1 MHGYSRRVLRRPQ
14 QLRRW
19 IAPAAAVLTSA
30 GVLCASAT
38 AQAAPSASSGG
49 GPTIVVAGDSVVAT
63 SLPSFGSSAITVTR
77 PDAVTGTP
85 VVIGLVSGTGNPFTP
100 FSANTITP
108 TPLAP
113 SGDCWQA
120 GALSQA
126 LTPDIQ
132 PGDTVT
138 VSQGGSLG
146 GGGTSTSTVVQP
158 SDEAGAV
165 TGPIA
170 GCASIAPWAENAI
183 TGAPSTVA
191 VGAGLTVSGVAQPL
205 ATGVS
210 VSASDGKSTTAKV
223 STTPG
228 ADGSWSATIPASE
241 LGRLADTALTVTPVM
256 TVPDVSTGAT
266 ANIAGVAVSVAKKAA
281 TTTSENKPPG
291 SRGTG
296 GPTVPTTKNNG
307 GTTTKRRA
315 VVRSVR
321 ASGHVSLAH
330 ARRHGVKVS
339 FIVPADVRSVRIRLL
354 SRGRTVYQTFARS
367 HRAGTR
373 QTVTL
378 PARLAKRLHK
388 GTYLLAIRV
397 GTSASTLG
405 SPVMRNLRLT

>member
-1 MHGYSRRVLRRPQ
+1 MYGFFRRVPRRPQ

-38 AQAAPSASSGG
+38 AQAAPSASTGG
-49 GPTIVVAGDSVVAT
+49 GPTIVVSGDSVVAT
-63 SLPSFGSSAITVTR
+63 SLPSFGSTSITVTR

-120 GALSQA
+120 GALAQA

-138 VSQGGSLG
+138 VSQAGSFG
-146 GGGTSTSTVVQP
+146 GGGTSSSTVVQP
-158 SDEAGAV
+158 SDETNAN

-170 GCASIAPWAENAI
+170 GCASIAPWAQNTI
-183 TGAPSTVA
+183 TTAPSTVA
-191 VGAGLTVSGVAQPL
+191 AGADLTVSGVAQPL

-210 VSASDGKSTTAKV
+210 VSASDGKSTTAPV

-228 ADGSWSATIPASE
+228 PDGSWSATIPASV
-241 LGRLADTALTVTPVM
+241 LNGLADTALTVTPVVA
-256 TVPDVSTGAT
+256 VPDVSTGAP
-266 ANIAGVAVSVAKKAA
+266 AHIAGVGVSVAKAAA
-281 TTTSENKPPG
+281 TTPSGTTPPPG
-291 SRGTG
+291 AGPGS
-296 GPTVPTTKNNG
+296 PTVPTPKNNP
-307 GTTTKRRA
+307 GTKTKPRA
-315 VVRSVR
+315 HAGSVR
-321 ASGHVSLAH
+321 APGRVSLAN

-339 FIVPADVRSVRIRLL
+339 FVVPAGITTARIRLL
-354 SRGRTVYQTFARS
+354 SRGRSVYQTVVRS

-373 QTVTL
+373 QTITL

-388 GTYLLAIRV
+388 GKYTLAIRV
-397 GTSASTLG
+397 GTTASTLG
-405 SPVMRNLRLT
+405 PPVTRSIRLT